1 MEHKAAVKVYRSL
14 FIAFPSYSH
23 WIDKQDD
30 PIATLDAWCRLLA
43 ACQPEDVKL
52 VVDQILDGSLNPRQQ
67 YDKMDNLPL
76 VIRSRSMRLKE
87 DRERFDKVNEMAS
100 DSNERRKE
108 NQHLHSMPTLYAE
121 IRRNN
126 KLVQDGKISA
136 EERDELLL
144 DIRRRAKL
152 KR

>member
-1 MEHKAAVKVYRSL
+1 MEHKEAVKMYRTL
-14 FIAFPSYSH
+14 FVAFPSYSH

-43 ACQPEDVKL
+43 ACQTEDVKL
-52 VVDQILDGSLNPRQQ
+52 VVDQMLDGSLNPRQQ

-87 DRERFDKVNEMAS
+87 DRERFDKVNAMAS

-108 NQHLHSMPTLYAE
+108 NQHLHSMPELFKE
-121 IRRNN
+121 VRRNN
-126 KLVQDGKISA
+126 KSVKEGLMSE

-144 DIRRRAKL
+144 DIRRRARL